1 MKIKLLAICSAL
13 ILPLTSLT
21 SCSNSPSFS
30 PICDSLDSLTSSLG
44 GKVVIYRPAD
54 SHNIPDSIISL
65 YGRGGTAPDELSLI
79 DFAAIRYSDRLTCAD
94 AAVFHAINATDIPS
108 ITKMCNRRAQT
119 VKHSLGVD
127 MVIESRSHYVCIYT
141 AGVDEIE
148 SVMKSVQG

>member
-1 MKIKLLAICSAL
+1 MKIKLLALCAAL
-13 ILPLTSLT
+13 IFSVTALS
-21 SCSNSPSFS
+21 SCYTDSSFS
-30 PICDSLDSLTSSLG
+30 SVCDSLDSITSALG

-54 SHNIPDSIISL
+54 SHNVPDSIISL

-79 DFAAIRYSDRLTCAD
+79 DFAAVWYSDRLTCAD

-127 MVIESRSHYVCIYT
+127 MVIESRGHYVCIYT

-148 SVMKSVQG
+148 SVMESVLG